1 MQETP
6 KEKQNWLVFAQMGFQ
21 MAITIAAGVYIGQ
34 WIDNYMSNKN
44 PIATVILS
52 LTSIGVSLYNVI
64 RQIPKI

>member
-6 KEKQNWLVFAQMGFQ
+6 KDKQNWLIFAQMGVQ
-21 MAITIAAGVYIGQ
+21 MAVTIGAGVYIGQ
-34 WIDNYMSNKN
+34 WIDGKMANSN

-52 LTSIGVSLYNVI
+52 LSSIAVSLYNVI